1 MLLASLRRHRSF
13 LAFLGLAFAAAMPCA
28 AVPPAAS
35 VLPAETVGYIAAE
48 NAPDL
53 LDRWSRT
60 QVGQFAQ
67 DRSMQPFVDQIESRF
82 NRRFGSIEQRLGVTL
97 EDFRAV
103 ASGEAALAVVKS
115 NDKQQ
120 PGRVAALLDTTGRE
134 AAARELI
141 QKIDTRL
148 VERGGQRSE
157 SGNGL
162 TLYRLPAE
170 PENKLPERTAAVFFD
185 SNRLVVAEGERL
197 AAQMLSR
204 VQGRPVGK
212 VLADAPAYR
221 QTQERARRAAGPT
234 RTSVSWFVSP
244 FEFDAANR
252 PAPQS
257 GDLPE
262 KKDALAILAEQ
273 GFDAV
278 KGIGG
283 VVAVAVNPERD
294 YVHHT
299 FIYAPPKPGT
309 EGKPASQKYSLAMRM
324 LNLPNAAEPLRA
336 DNPPVEDWAPRQV
349 ASYKTIHLDTQN
361 LFEHLDTLFDSFAG
375 YEGAFNNILT
385 GLEKDPYGPKIKV
398 REEVI
403 AHLGDRAVMMTDY
416 TLPITP
422 ECERYLVVIDV
433 KNEEALREPISRWL
447 KSDGAE
453 QKELRGVPYWEM
465 VPEDE
470 GLALDDLDPLMP
482 LDEPAPK
489 RGEREERVLKRAA
502 VCLHDGRLAI
512 GSDSEF
518 LQQALFGVS
527 PGESLG
533 NAPDL
538 RATIEALADLAPGKR
553 AAWAFTRN
561 DESLRPTYE
570 LVREGKMPQSETFFG
585 RLLNRMLTSDDEREV
600 DALREQ
606 KINGERLPSFELA
619 RRYFGPSARSVR
631 SEDDGWVVTGVVLS
645 KAPEVDGPAVS
656 VARASR

>member
-1 MLLASLRRHRSF
+1 MLFASLRRHRSSA
-13 LAFLGLAFAAAMPCA
+13 LLTGFAVAIAAPA
-28 AVPPAAS
+28 WAVPPAAS
-35 VLPAETVGYIAAE
+35 VLPSETVGYVAAA

-60 QVGQFAQ
+60 QVGQLAE
-67 DRSMQPFVDQIESRF
+67 DRTMQPFVEQIERRF

-97 EDFRAV
+97 EDFRSV
-103 ASGEAALAVVKS
+103 ASGEAALAIVKS
-115 NDKQQ
+115 DDKQQ
-120 PGRVAALLDTTGRE
+120 PGRVAAFLDATGRE

-141 QKIDTRL
+141 QKIDARL

-157 SGNGL
+157 PGNGL

-170 PENKLPERTAAVFFD
+170 PKDKLPERTAAIFFEAGQ
-185 SNRLVVAEGERL
+185 LGVAEGERL
-197 AAQMLSR
+197 ATQMLAR
-204 VQGRPVGK
+204 VKGQAIGK
-212 VLADAPAYR
+212 TLSDAAAY
-221 QTQERARRAAGPT
+221 QSTQQRARRAAGRE
-234 RTSVSWFVSP
+234 RTSVEWFVSP

-252 PAPQS
+252 PVPKD
-257 GDLPE
+257 GELPE

-283 VVAVAVNPERD
+283 VVAVGATPERD
-294 YVHHT
+294 FIHHT

-309 EGKPASQKYSLAMRM
+309 EGKPAAQKYDLGMRM
-324 LNLPNAAEPLRA
+324 LSLPNAAEPLRA
-336 DNPPVEDWAPRQV
+336 DNPPVEAWAPRQV
-349 ASYKTIHLDTQN
+349 ATYKTIHLDTQN

-375 YEGAFNNILT
+375 YEGAFDNILT

-398 REEVI
+398 RDEVI

-416 TLPITP
+416 TLPITT

-433 KNEEALREPISRWL
+433 TNEEALREPIARWL

-453 QKELRGVPYWEM
+453 RKELQGVPYWEM

-482 LDEPAPK
+482 LDEPEPTK
-489 RGEREERVLKRAA
+489 ERDERVLRRAA
-502 VCLHDGRLAI
+502 VCLHNGRLAI

-538 RATIEALADLAPGKR
+538 RAAIGALAELAPGKR
-553 AAWAFTRN
+553 AAWAFMRS
-561 DESLRPTYE
+561 DESFRPTYE
-570 LVREGKMPQSETFFG
+570 LIREGKMPEAQTFFG
-585 RLLNRMLTSDDEREV
+585 RLLNRLLTSDDEREV
-600 DALREQ
+600 DALRKQ
-606 KINGERLPSFELA
+606 QINGERLPSFELA

-631 SEDDGWVVTGVVLS
+631 SEDDGWMITGVVLS
-645 KAPEVDGPAVS
+645 KDPMAGTPIS
-656 VARASR
+656 VARK